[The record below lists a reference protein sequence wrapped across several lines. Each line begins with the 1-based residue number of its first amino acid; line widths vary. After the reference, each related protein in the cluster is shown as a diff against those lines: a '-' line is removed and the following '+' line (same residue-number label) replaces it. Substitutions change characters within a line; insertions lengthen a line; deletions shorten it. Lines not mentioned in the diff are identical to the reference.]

1 MAQPPGDRIFDIGT
15 ATGYPRAIDL
25 CISALDGQS
34 HQYVDA
40 RHGLHVALDN
50 AAQRLRCDGRDY
62 LLDHLR
68 LLADVWSIWR
78 TSTHSISLVYILA
91 GTALFAAALRKG
103 WRAPNMIVISAAL
116 GSGFNFLDFLITPPM
131 MPMLLAFFVLLD
143 SRRELGTLALTV
155 VFAWFFG
162 YSETWIAKWALAY
175 FAMPESAGVAKDI
188 LSTIEFRTVGAF
200 NGVDL
205 VPLAA
210 TAKAFLRAVDRIEVV
225 VPAIFVLAIAHY
237 ATTAS
242 RIDWRR
248 ALWLS
253 CPVLVS
259 VLWFEALS
267 SHTQQHVSPSSRS
280 AVVAVAIVLSAILMA
295 MQRRPSMPDLWA
307 HLGMLRTKLSRF
319 RANARSK

>member
-1 MAQPPGDRIFDIGT
+1 MVKAINMLMIVMACALLWTTLRNACDATVATIFLT
-15 ATGYPRAIDL
+15 TFV
-25 CISALDGQS
+25 C
-34 HQYVDA
+34 
-40 RHGLHVALDN
+40 
-50 AAQRLRCDGRDY
+50 
-62 LLDHLR
+62 
-68 LLADVWSIWR
+68 LADVWSIWR

-103 WRAPNMIVISAAL
+103 WSASNMIVMSAAL

-248 ALWLS
+248 ALCCHARCSFRFCGLKHCPATRNNMSRRVPAVRSWPWRLS
-253 CPVLVS
+253 CRQ
-259 VLWFEALS
+259 S
-267 SHTQQHVSPSSRS
+267 SWRCS
-280 AVVAVAIVLSAILMA
+280 AV
-295 MQRRPSMPDLWA
+295 RPCPTYGHIWEC
-307 HLGMLRTKLSRF
+307 
-319 RANARSK
+319 